1 MALCLK
7 KFECKNLF
15 TFTLPTL
22 SSPERVDVADNHGG
36 EEGVVQGGGPV
47 GDPNLDGGRGVVG
60 DGELREPDE
69 KARESKDDE
78 SPEDLLPDALVPLA
92 QEPPAVEGSL
102 ATEVVEAVQN
112 LLSCLACWPP
122 LGSIIHTP
130 LGNTLLPS

>member
-1 MALCLK
+1 MSIWLGLK

-22 SSPERVDVADNHGG
+22 SSPEGVDIADDHGG

-60 DGELREPDE
+60 DGQVREPDE

-102 ATEVVEAVQN
+102 AAEVVEAIQN
-112 LLSCLACWPP
+112 LLSCVA
-122 LGSIIHTP
+122 
-130 LGNTLLPS
+130 